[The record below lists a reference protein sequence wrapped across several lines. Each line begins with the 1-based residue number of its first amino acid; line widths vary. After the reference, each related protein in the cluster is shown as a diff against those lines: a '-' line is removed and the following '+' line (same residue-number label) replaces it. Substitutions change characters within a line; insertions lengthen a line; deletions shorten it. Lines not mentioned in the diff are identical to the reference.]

1 MAKKLSEDKRNIV
14 LNGNIYQAVLM
25 LAVPVMINSFIQSL
39 YNLTDTY
46 WLGVLGTE
54 YQSAITLVS
63 PFQSIL
69 QNFGSGIT
77 VAGSILIAQYL
88 GAHNDREASNM
99 ADHVCI
105 STLIFS
111 VICAILCF
119 IISPPLVGWLGA
131 TGLQYD
137 YSLIYIR
144 IVILDMPLLY
154 MINIYSSVHQAQ
166 GDSVRPMLLNLI
178 GAVVNLIMDPL
189 LMVVLHFGIAGAA
202 FATLFAK
209 LPGALIALYTL
220 TREGQ
225 VITLHFKGFRFQKEK
240 VLSIVRIGLPTA
252 IGHSTMQFGFLLMS
266 RSVQAYGMIA
276 TTAYGIG
283 NKINSI
289 ITLPNNGIG
298 SAISTIVGLNIGA
311 GDKKRADRGFR
322 IALKMAFV
330 YLLIAGLILSR
341 RPIAEFMVR
350 TLTSD
355 DQVVALAT
363 DFLCLMAFWCFT
375 NAFYNV
381 TMGLFQGSGHT
392 LVTMIVDA
400 SRLWVF
406 RFATLF
412 ICQHVFDMGV
422 ESVWYSVVVSNA
434 SSAVILFALYLT
446 GLWKKDVIK
455 AK

>member
-1 MAKKLSEDKRNIV
+1 MAKKLSEDKRSIV
-14 LNGNIYQAVLM
+14 LNGNIYYAVLM
-25 LAVPVMINSFIQSL
+25 LSVPVMINSFIQSL

-88 GAHNDREASNM
+88 GAHNDKEASSM

-111 VICAILCF
+111 VVCAILCF
-119 IISPPLVGWLGA
+119 FVSAPLVAWLGA
-131 TGLQYD
+131 KDLQYD
-137 YSLIYIR
+137 YALTYIR

-166 GDSVRPMLLNLI
+166 GDSVRPMILNLI

-189 LMVVLHFGIAGAA
+189 LMVVFHFGIAGAA

-209 LPGALIALYTL
+209 LPGAIIALYTL

-225 VITLHFKGFRFQKEK
+225 VITLHFRGFRFHKNK
-240 VLSIVRIGLPTA
+240 LFSIIKIGLPTA

-266 RSVQAYGMIA
+266 KSVQSYGMIA

-298 SAISTIVGLNIGA
+298 SAISTIVGLNIGS
-311 GDKKRADRGFR
+311 GNKKRADKSFR
-322 IALKMAFV
+322 IALRLAFV
-330 YLLIAGLILSR
+330 YLLVAGLILSR
-341 RPIAEFMVR
+341 RPVATFMVKL
-350 TLTSD
+350 LTSD
-355 DQVVALAT
+355 DQVITLAT
-363 DFLCLMAFWCFT
+363 DFLCLMAFWCWT

-392 LVTMIVDA
+392 LVSMVVDA

-412 ICQHVFDMGV
+412 FCQRVLNMGV

-434 SSAVILFALYLT
+434 SSAFILFALYFT
-446 GLWKKDVIK
+446 GLWKKEVIK
-455 AK
+455 TK